1 MKTLLIIDENGQ
13 YKNNK
18 NERCELLCCEWV
30 KGERASEFKEF
41 DTLEQ
46 AKEYYGLTEVEK

>member
-13 YKNNK
+13 YQNK
-18 NERCELLCCEWV
+18 QGKRCNLLCCSWV
-30 KGERASEFKEF
+30 KGERASEFKDF

-46 AKEYYGLTEVEK
+46 AVEYYELTEVEK